1 MAELP
6 SFNADGVLP
15 PGDYSLSLAQLRA
28 SELVLGF
35 GSPAHSPTWDA
46 AWREMLVDNL
56 TILATQLRSV
66 GIDNVFVDGS
76 FVEDKD
82 HPNDIDGYFE
92 CDMQRVA
99 SGELQSELNLL
110 DPHKVWTWSP
120 ASRRRYR
127 GFPKLQLPMWH
138 QYRVELYPHYNQ
150 FSGITDNF
158 GNPLEFPAAF
168 RRSRRDGKPKG
179 IIKLLF

>member
-1 MAELP
+1 
-6 SFNADGVLP
+6 
-15 PGDYSLSLAQLRA
+15 
-28 SELVLGF
+28 
-35 GSPAHSPTWDA
+35 
-46 AWREMLVDNL
+46 
-56 TILATQLRSV
+56 
-66 GIDNVFVDGS
+66 
-76 FVEDKD
+76 
-82 HPNDIDGYFE
+82 
-92 CDMQRVA
+92 MQRVA